1 MTKLFKYFA
10 QVNTCMFYDIFF
22 FCCHIGVEDLC
33 ILRYD
38 AVYIGVGH
46 LAWERNKRRAVVGT
60 LTNLW
65 VP

>member
-1 MTKLFKYFA
+1 MMTKQLKYFA
-10 QVNTCMFYDIFF
+10 QVNTCMFYDII
-22 FCCHIGVEDLC
+22 FCSHSGVEDLC

-46 LAWERNKRRAVVGT
+46 LARERNKRRAVVDT
-60 LTNLW
+60 LTNLQ